1 MNWDRIEGNWKQF
14 KGNFCAA
21 LAACGPAFRTTS
33 TFIFTNSIAT
43 PGRRS
48 SMLSATSTK
57 ATRLSP
63 RGRQSASR

>member
-1 MNWDRIEGNWKQF
+1 MKMNWDRIEGNWKQF

-48 SMLSATSTK
+48 SMLPANRHSIA
-57 ATRLSP
+57 RLLP
-63 RGRQSASR
+63 